1 MTNKHQLYNI
11 IAQKESKLGFQM
23 AAEQRRLAHAAKR
36 DSTSMKTLSLLGAI
50 FLPAT
55 YLASVFSMTF
65 FNFQNQ
71 DNGDNSGGSKNGN
84 SGGSSDPSGGIS
96 EPVVSKDLWI
106 YFVITIPLTLCVV
119 LFWRWWDQRREKR
132 YALED
137 ADIETGIELMEQQI
151 MENMRKRT
159 MNKART
165 WGTDIRAS
173 PTWIS
178 DATKS
183 MTG

>member
-1 MTNKHQLYNI
+1 
-11 IAQKESKLGFQM
+11 M
-23 AAEQRRLAHAAKR
+23 AGEQRRLAHAAKR

-71 DNGDNSGGSKNGN
+71 ASNNNNSAGN
-84 SGGSSDPSGGIS
+84 TS

-106 YFVITIPLTLCVV
+106 YFAISVPLTLIIV
-119 LFWRWWDQRREKR
+119 LVWRWWDRRRERR
-132 YALED
+132 YELED
-137 ADIETGIELMEQQI
+137 ADIEVGIEKMEQQI
-151 MENMRKRT
+151 MEAMRKRT

-165 WGTDIRAS
+165 WGTEPRS
-173 PTWIS
+173 PSTWVS
-178 DATKS
+178 NS
-183 MTG
+183 SRVMTE